1 MVPSGQQVED
11 AAPSDGSPLGNS
23 NDRYWPKADM
33 ADRFTNVRFEG

>member
-23 NDRYWPKADM
+23 NDRYWPIADVP
-33 ADRFTNVRFEG
+33 AAGSDVRFQG